1 MISVVRILPL
11 WVLFLAMSCQPDEAI
26 PEIVVTAAP
35 EFRADVYEF
44 ISPDNGARTTGFW
57 LESFALYPCKGYA
70 TLHNTAQTGGSITVA
85 IEGVE
90 PPDEC
95 VGAPGP
101 LRAFLAL
108 PPLTDGDYA
117 LTFQL
122 GSALTSTGRL
132 QVDSGRLLWQLEQAQ
147 GIDFRN
153 RETLRMPEGL
163 VWGEVRLQSEAE
175 RPVAQNFIAELKAA
189 TIAQNLA
196 PGFYSY
202 FTVTGLGTFAFH
214 ESYETAAQNEVF
226 VRQFTGPV
234 ETIRTLVNKYRN
246 HQTLPLQIRCFTTFG
261 EI

>member
-1 MISVVRILPL
+1 M
-11 WVLFLAMSCQPDEAI
+11 
-26 PEIVVTAAP
+26 
-35 EFRADVYEF
+35 
-44 ISPDNGARTTGFW
+44 
-57 LESFALYPCKGYA
+57 LY
-70 TLHNTAQTGGSITVA
+70 NTAQAAGGITIA
-85 IEGVE
+85 IEGVQ

-95 VGAPGP
+95 VGVPGT

-108 PPLTDGDYA
+108 PALTDGDYA

-122 GSALTSTGRL
+122 GNALTSTGRL
-132 QVDSGRLLWQLEQAQ
+132 QVDSGRLLWQVEEAQA
-147 GIDFRN
+147 IDFRN
-153 RETLRMPEGL
+153 RETLRMAEGL

-234 ETIRTLVNKYRN
+234 ETIRTLVYKYRN